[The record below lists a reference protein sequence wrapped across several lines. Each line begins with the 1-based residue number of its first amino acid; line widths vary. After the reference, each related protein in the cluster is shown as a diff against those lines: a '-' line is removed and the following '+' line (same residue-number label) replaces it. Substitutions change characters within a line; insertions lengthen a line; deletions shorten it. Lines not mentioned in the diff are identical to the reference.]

1 MTAKPKSFWIMSFVL
16 IFMLATVW
24 LSIAAFSSGFIVG
37 SDIAAAEN
45 ERK

>member
-1 MTAKPKSFWIMSFVL
+1 MMPFAT
-16 IFMLATVW
+16 IFILATAL

-45 ERK
+45 ERN

>member
-16 IFMLATVW
+16 IFMLAILW
-24 LSIAAFSSGFIVG
+24 LSVAAFTSGFIIG

-45 ERK
+45 ERN